1 MEQEQ
6 TGRSK
11 LSPSNWSLT
20 GGSGFKA
27 LGNVFASP
35 RNPRPAVGREQMLGA
50 VDTAEQTLQCGAAQS
65 SVPSGTT
72 SPASQQSPPDVTLSL
87 GTSHLPLA
95 HSNPVQSNCWS
106 SENWSRS
113 SRKGLQSA
121 KSPS

>member
-11 LSPSNWSLT
+11 LFPSKWSLT

-50 VDTAEQTLQCGAAQS
+50 VDTAEQTLQRGAAQS
-65 SVPSGTT
+65 SGTLGTT
-72 SPASQQSPPDVTLSL
+72 CPASQQSPPDVTLSL
-87 GTSHLPLA
+87 GTS
-95 HSNPVQSNCWS
+95 
-106 SENWSRS
+106 RS
-113 SRKGLQSA
+113 APCSPQPSA
-121 KSPS
+121 KQLLER